1 MLLLLIF
8 LALLIV
14 FMILPICA
22 EISCK
27 DGKASVSVRLS
38 KIPIYLY
45 PKRNKSEKKKKEKKL
60 ELKDKLEIAKILR
73 RTLKRVFHR
82 FKLSKLKLRFIS
94 AGDDPY
100 DVVMRYD
107 NANAIAG
114 FFYPFTATENR
125 DIDIRT
131 DFEAEKS
138 EFSAFLELKIRIYQ
152 LVSISPDAAKILL
165 KIFFKQRKMKVGKQ
179 TQ

>member
-1 MLLLLIF
+1 MALFLIF

-100 DVVMRYD
+100 DIVMRYN

-114 FFYPFTATENR
+114 FFYPICDAENR
-125 DIDIRT
+125 DVVIRA
-131 DFEAEKS
+131 DFESERS
-138 EFSAFLELKIRIYQ
+138 EFSAILGLKIRIYQ
-152 LVSISPDAAKILL
+152 LFAVAPAAAMGIL
-165 KIFFKQRKMKVGKQ
+165 KIFIKQRKTKNGKQ